1 MTHEILY
8 IITVFLQCNAL
19 LYIDD
24 VESPPVNNH
33 YENLLWVTYFEKLP
47 RGKPSCL
54 LGIKCS
60 QMFCSKEFIWKKI
73 GDFLWKPPITFSQ
86 KQRLVS

>member
-33 YENLLWVTYFEKLP
+33 YENLL
-47 RGKPSCL
+47 
-54 LGIKCS
+54 
-60 QMFCSKEFIWKKI
+60 
-73 GDFLWKPPITFSQ
+73 
-86 KQRLVS
+86 